1 MSTHAESWD
10 RLVTLVVEEF
20 SAHGQDPGA
29 VFEPDHQHQ
38 RLRARLTPGTKSPEW
53 FAVDVT
59 AQQLQTADLKRTAQD
74 FYAAYR
80 KALGK

>member
-1 MSTHAESWD
+1 MSTPAESWD
-10 RLVTLVVEEF
+10 HLVTFVVEEF

-29 VFEPDHQHQ
+29 VFEPDHQHH
-38 RLRARLTPGTKSPEW
+38 RLRARLTPGANNPEW

-59 AQQLQTADLKRTAQD
+59 AQQLETADLKRKAQD

-80 KALGK
+80 SALDK